1 MSDAHDEP
9 TGAIAATDYSGPERR
24 KEYLQWRR
32 EVDRRLD
39 KGAETMRELR
49 KEIAANTK
57 VTESVQ
63 TDTSELVALLQSF
76 KGAFKVLEIL
86 GKLTKPLGYIVA
98 LVGGVLGLV
107 AIVKGGGTPK

>member
-1 MSDAHDEP
+1 MSDGRDQTE
-9 TGAIAATDYSGPERR
+9 AAAADDYTGPERR
-24 KEYLQWRR
+24 QEYLQWRN

-49 KEIAANTK
+49 DDIAANTK

-63 TDTSELVALLQSF
+63 TDTSELVALLHSF

-86 GKLTKPLGYIVA
+86 GKLAKPLGYIVA

-107 AIVKGGGTPK
+107 AIVKGGGK

>member
-1 MSDAHDEP
+1 MSDGRDQTE
-9 TGAIAATDYSGPERR
+9 AADAVDYTGPERR
-24 KEYLQWRR
+24 QEYLQWRK

-49 KEIAANTK
+49 DDIAANTK

-86 GKLTKPLGYIVA
+86 GKLAKPLGYIVA

-107 AIVKGGGTPK
+107 AIVKGGGK